1 MYLLFL
7 DVCQLY
13 SNQKAIRVKRLVER
27 KKVYD
32 FIQTENC
39 FDLSLFL
46 FLVQDYSQ
54 REEVTDHYTI
64 ESSMLVWKKR
74 ERPVKLDQILVKL
87 V

>member
-1 MYLLFL
+1 MMYMYIKLCMDNVYLLFL

-39 FDLSLFL
+39 FDLFL
-46 FLVQDYSQ
+46 SFYL
-54 REEVTDHYTI
+54 
-64 ESSMLVWKKR
+64 
-74 ERPVKLDQILVKL
+74 
-87 V
+87 